1 MNPHDV
7 LTYVAAGAIVV
18 LTFFFGWLMWVIIAM
33 LRDTRA
39 MLSDVRSM
47 MDRVRG
53 SIESVEELLRSITER
68 VSQSGALFTLLTK
81 VAANVAGKVRRK
93 KRSSAATDDAA

>member
-1 MNPHDV
+1 MNAHDI
-7 LTYVAAGAIVV
+7 LAYVAAGAIAV
-18 LTFFFGWLMWVIIAM
+18 LTFFFAWLMWVIIAM

-39 MLSDVRSM
+39 MLSDVRAM

-68 VSQSGALFTLLTK
+68 VSQSAALFTLISKAAGK
-81 VAANVAGKVRRK
+81 VAGTVRRK
-93 KRSSAATDDAA
+93 KRSSDPTDDAA